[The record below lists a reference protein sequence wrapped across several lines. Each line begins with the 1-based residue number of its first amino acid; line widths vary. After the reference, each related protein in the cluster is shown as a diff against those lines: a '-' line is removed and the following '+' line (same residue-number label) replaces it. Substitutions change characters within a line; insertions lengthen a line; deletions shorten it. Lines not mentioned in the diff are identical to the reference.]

1 MFYFCF
7 SLSWVSFLQKGER
20 DRTLYI
26 INLLKQYQVT
36 ALKHTYQQLPLVY
49 SKECFALA
57 SAVKGLSYTG
67 YFPVHWPDG
76 YAKLM
81 SPNKGEI
88 TVHGCHC
95 PGDMVVR
102 MRKVLAIPWS
112 WYVYFSAFTWYC
124 YHSFACL
131 DCLFCRWCNSENP
144 QARFRTCICGYEKGW
159 ESYLCSLVV
168 TTFDHTS
175 HWICLALRFAF
186 GQVYNA
192 YG

>member
-20 DRTLYI
+20 DRTVYI
-26 INLLKQYQVT
+26 INLLKQNQVT
-36 ALKHTYQQLPLVY
+36 ALRHTYQQLPLVY
-49 SKECFALA
+49 YKECFALA

-81 SPNKGEI
+81 SPNKDEI

-112 WYVYFSAFTWYC
+112 WYVCFSAFTWYC

-131 DCLFCRWCNSENP
+131 DCLFCRWCNSKKSTGP
-144 QARFRTCICGYEKGW
+144 FPYLHLWLW
-159 ESYLCSLVV
+159 ERLRKLSM
-168 TTFDHTS
+168 FTS
-175 HWICLALRFAF
+175 HDYIRSHFSLNLSGSPICFWPSL
-186 GQVYNA
+186 
-192 YG
+192 